1 MRNKIWVNIA
11 KSFKEAEEFDDKYYM
26 AMTPEERLS
35 MVQIC
40 REEYYA
46 KIKHEDRKRFR
57 RVVRIIQ

>member
-11 KSFKEAEEFDDKYYM
+11 KSFKEAEAFDDKYYM